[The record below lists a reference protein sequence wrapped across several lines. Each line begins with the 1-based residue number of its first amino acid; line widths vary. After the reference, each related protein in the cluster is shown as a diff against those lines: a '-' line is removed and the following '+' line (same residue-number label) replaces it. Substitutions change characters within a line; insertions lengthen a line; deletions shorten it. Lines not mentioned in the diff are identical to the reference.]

1 MNVCT
6 GYRYINYKYLLSRR
20 SFKLPK
26 KLNLESMCYVY
37 WYIVCHC
44 CIYCVL
50 LSVFFNIF
58 LFFQSFEMHILV
70 KTYRSDI
77 SSDDACFVDISLFVF
92 LDNHCQII
100 INASKFF
107 VFKQISNAFLILY

>member
-1 MNVCT
+1 M
-6 GYRYINYKYLLSRR
+6 YRVYK
-20 SFKLPK
+20 
-26 KLNLESMCYVY
+26 
-37 WYIVCHC
+37 
-44 CIYCVL
+44 
-50 LSVFFNIF
+50 LSVFAFTLIFQTTKKVEFRKYVLCILVYCVPLLHLLCATESFFYIF